1 MRNASPPGAKFVLCV
16 SRRRGPESDMPD
28 DTDTDSEAA
37 PPDRGSPFPGCFILI
52 AILTVFGGLVVLYTV
67 VGVYQHRAI
76 GTFTQETAASLG
88 LPAPSP
94 EAAAS
99 AMGKLKSV
107 GGAVAAGRSE
117 RVLFSAED
125 LNVLI
130 ASLDEAKDFRGNA
143 RLERIEPG
151 GLVVAMAQPVRK
163 GLFQKGFR
171 YLNGTFVLEP
181 QLRART
187 IAFKVVAIR
196 PAVGEVPKPFVDS
209 YAAIDLFKLDP
220 ELPAIKKHI
229 PSLASVYPEDG
240 KLVVETKTGGGN

>member
-1 MRNASPPGAKFVLCV
+1 
-16 SRRRGPESDMPD
+16 MPD
-28 DTDTDSEAA
+28 DTDTDTDTPSEAT
-37 PPDRGSPFPGCFILI
+37 PPDRGSPAPGCCILV

-67 VGVYQHRAI
+67 VGIYQHRAI
-76 GTFTQETAASLG
+76 GTFTQETAASLE

-94 EAAAS
+94 GAVAS
-99 AMGKLKSV
+99 AMGKLEAV

-117 RVLFSAED
+117 RILFSVED
-125 LNVLI
+125 LNALI
-130 ASLDEAKDFRGNA
+130 ATLDAAKDFRGNA
-143 RLERIEPG
+143 RIERIEPAG
-151 GLVVAMAQPVRK
+151 IVAAMAQPVRK

-187 IAFKVVAIR
+187 IAFKVAAIR

-220 ELPAIKKHI
+220 ELPAIKEHI
-229 PSLASVYPEDG
+229 PSLASVYTEDG
-240 KLVVETKTGGGN
+240 KLVVETKTGGKN

>member
-1 MRNASPPGAKFVLCV
+1 
-16 SRRRGPESDMPD
+16 MPD
-28 DTDTDSEAA
+28 ETDNDPASETT
-37 PPDRGSPFPGCFILI
+37 PPDRGSPAPGCCILV

-67 VGVYQHRAI
+67 VGIYQHRAI
-76 GTFTQETAASLG
+76 GTFTQETALSLE
-88 LPAPSP
+88 LPAPSS
-94 EAAAS
+94 EGVAS
-99 AMGKLKSV
+99 AMAKLKSV
-107 GGAVAAGRSE
+107 GEAVAAGRSE
-117 RVLFSAED
+117 RILFTVED
-125 LNVLI
+125 LNALI
-130 ASLDEAKDFRGNA
+130 ATLDEAKDFRGNA
-143 RLERIEPG
+143 RIERIEPG

-187 IAFKVVAIR
+187 IAFKITAIR

-220 ELPAIKKHI
+220 ELPAIKAHI
-229 PSLASVYPEDG
+229 PSLASVYTEDG